1 MTNVQAR
8 NPLDFQSVDDWLRAI
23 KMERYIYI
31 PIFHRNGVNSTHLCM
46 QLMKVDLEEMGI
58 SLAGHLHKLTQS
70 IENAHAELDRQPSVR
85 I

>member
-1 MTNVQAR
+1 MAHVQAR

-23 KMERYIYI
+23 KMECYI
-31 PIFHRNGVNSTHLCM
+31 PVFQRHGINSTHLCM
-46 QLMKVDLEEMGI
+46 QLTMADREEIGI

-70 IENAHAELDRQPSVR
+70 IENAREELDRQPSIR

>member
-1 MTNVQAR
+1 VTHIQAR

-23 KMERYIYI
+23 KMERYI
-31 PIFHRNGVNSTHLCM
+31 PVFQRNGINSTHLCM
-46 QLMKVDLEEMGI
+46 QLTKVDLEEMGI

-70 IENAHAELDRQPSVR
+70 IENAHEELDRQPSVR

>member
-23 KMERYIYI
+23 KMERYI
-31 PIFHRNGVNSTHLCM
+31 PIFQRNGVNSTHLCM
-46 QLMKVDLEEMGI
+46 QLMKADLEEMGI
-58 SLAGHLHKLTQS
+58 LPAGHLRKLTQS
-70 IENAHAELDRQPSVR
+70 IQNAQAELDRQPSVR